1 MEEANEFLDR
11 VKNGG
16 TLPLITSC
24 SPGWV
29 KYCEYYYPDMIPN
42 LSTCKSPQQMF
53 GAVLKTYYAEKM
65 GIDPKNIV
73 SVSIMPCTAK
83 KFEIGR
89 DNENASGYP
98 DVDISLT
105 TRELARMIKKSCLSF
120 TDLEDGT
127 FDHPL
132 GESTGAGVIFGA
144 TGGVMEAALRTAVE
158 TLTGETL
165 EHVDFQAVRGTA
177 GIKEAEYDVAGMKI
191 RVAVASGLGNA
202 QTLLDRVKNG
212 EADYQFIEIMGCP
225 GGCVDGGGQPI
236 QSPDVRR
243 RVDVKAA
250 RAKALYNLDA
260 SMTYRKSHDN
270 PAIKKLYDEYLG
282 MPGSEKAHHILH
294 TSYVKRE
301 VYDI

>member
-1 MEEANEFLDR
+1 M
-11 VKNGG
+11 
-16 TLPLITSC
+16 
-24 SPGWV
+24 
-29 KYCEYYYPDMIPN
+29 
-42 LSTCKSPQQMF
+42 
-53 GAVLKTYYAEKM
+53 
-65 GIDPKNIV
+65 
-73 SVSIMPCTAK
+73 
-83 KFEIGR
+83 
-89 DNENASGYP
+89 
-98 DVDISLT
+98 
-105 TRELARMIKKSCLSF
+105 
-120 TDLEDGT
+120 
-127 FDHPL
+127 
-132 GESTGAGVIFGA
+132 
-144 TGGVMEAALRTAVE
+144 
-158 TLTGETL
+158 
-165 EHVDFQAVRGTA
+165 
-177 GIKEAEYDVAGMKI
+177 AGMKI

-243 RVDVKAA
+243 KVDVKAA

>member
-1 MEEANEFLDR
+1 MRAALGEEFGYPIGTQVEGKMVTALRRLGFDKVFDTDFAADLTIMEEANEFLDR

-105 TRELARMIKKSCLSF
+105 TRELARMEI
-120 TDLEDGT
+120 
-127 FDHPL
+127 
-132 GESTGAGVIFGA
+132 
-144 TGGVMEAALRTAVE
+144 
-158 TLTGETL
+158 
-165 EHVDFQAVRGTA
+165 
-177 GIKEAEYDVAGMKI
+177 
-191 RVAVASGLGNA
+191 
-202 QTLLDRVKNG
+202 LL
-212 EADYQFIEIMGCP
+212 
-225 GGCVDGGGQPI
+225 
-236 QSPDVRR
+236 
-243 RVDVKAA
+243 
-250 RAKALYNLDA
+250 
-260 SMTYRKSHDN
+260 
-270 PAIKKLYDEYLG
+270 KL
-282 MPGSEKAHHILH
+282 P
-294 TSYVKRE
+294 
-301 VYDI
+301 